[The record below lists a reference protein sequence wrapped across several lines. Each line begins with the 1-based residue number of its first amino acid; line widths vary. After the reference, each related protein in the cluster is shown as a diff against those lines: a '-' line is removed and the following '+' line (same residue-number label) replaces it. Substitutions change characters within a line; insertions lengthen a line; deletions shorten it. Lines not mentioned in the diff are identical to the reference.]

1 MFLQWFTARITMVCI
16 RSPFVA
22 YMSMSRLRA
31 NPCLEQVYDTT
42 TGKRIELATHHLR
55 SNRRRAQ
62 TQNVILNRAVRNTFM
77 PSLGDSTTL
86 WVKKFWPQ
94 RHLLRAPCKSN
105 VEFVQQPEFFFT
117 KAASL

>member
-42 TGKRIELATHHLR
+42 TGKRIEPATHHLR

-62 TQNVILNRAVRNTFM
+62 TQNVILNRTVRNTFM
-77 PSLGDSTTL
+77 PS
-86 WVKKFWPQ
+86 
-94 RHLLRAPCKSN
+94 
-105 VEFVQQPEFFFT
+105 
-117 KAASL
+117 